1 MVSGELARS
10 KKGVWKREKV
20 ESEEAARDSLEQSD
34 KQIIC
39 LPARAA
45 REGEHPARSP
55 EQAGAAGP
63 LQL

>member
-1 MVSGELARS
+1 M
-10 KKGVWKREKV
+10 

-39 LPARAA
+39 LPAQAA
-45 REGEHPARSP
+45 REGEHPAQSP